1 MSLRLYSFTAST
13 KRSTA
18 SQRGQLLIIATIF
31 LAVLFIIAFSLSF
44 AVTRSSATIKKTNYE
59 KKSLN
64 VAEAGIQKAIS
75 ILNTNFSY
83 SGETN
88 TSFGDGQF
96 TVSVST
102 LSSTSKQI
110 DATAYIPNSA
120 NPIAVKHLRA
130 NAIIDATM
138 VAFTYGVQI
147 GEGGLL
153 MRQNTKVDGS
163 VYSNGN
169 IVGENNSVITGDAY
183 VAAGV
188 ESNANQAH
196 DVCAGSTPPA
206 TCQNYDIGYTIGS
219 EKRDDVAQ
227 KFMPTTNKNLVKASL
242 YVKKSSAS
250 APSDATIKIV
260 EDDSGNPAGATVAT
274 GTLSGSSVGTTYSWI
289 DVGFSSNPPLTDT
302 KHYWIVFDSNGN
314 YTSANHF
321 IWSYDNNAE
330 GNYAQGKGVYGEN
343 FSNKPIYNINN
354 NSTGDLGFKIWLGS
368 GTTGINGVI
377 VRGDAHAHSIA
388 NSKIC
393 GNAYY
398 FETSAIDSSSLNFL
412 NDPTHADC
420 DPPLPDPPAV
430 LTPGANYQPT
440 ADPVPQAMPL
450 SDANISDWEQN
461 AVNGGTKTCTGGVYT
476 PANNESIGPVKIP
489 CDLNVTG
496 GDTVIIGGPVWVAG
510 DIILGNNA
518 IIKLAPA
525 FGALSTSVV
534 ADDQANPTIKGV
546 INVGQ
551 GVKIC
556 GSAGYDSANNRC
568 YPSNGSYIM
577 FLSTHKN
584 SVTNGI
590 ILQNTSDGAIFYT
603 SQSRLE
609 VQNNSKAKQITGWG
623 IELKNNAEIKYE
635 IGLSSSAFTSGPG
648 ASWTVA
654 DESWSE
660 IP

>member
-1 MSLRLYSFTAST
+1 MISNQ
-13 KRSTA
+13 K
-18 SQRGQLLIIATIF
+18 GQLLIIATIF

-44 AVTRSSATIKKTNYE
+44 AVTRSSSTVKKTNYE
-59 KKSLN
+59 KKSVN
-64 VAEAGIQKAIS
+64 IAEAGIQKAIDS
-75 ILNTNFSY
+75 LNSNFSY
-83 SGETN
+83 SGESN

-96 TVSVST
+96 TVSIST

-110 DATAYIPNSA
+110 DATAYIPNA
-120 NPIAVKHLRA
+120 VNPIATKHLRA
-130 NAIIDATM
+130 NAIIDATT

-163 VYSNGN
+163 IYSNGN

-188 ESNANQAH
+188 ESDANQAH
-196 DVCAGSTPPA
+196 DVCAEAAPPA
-206 TCQNYDIGYTIGS
+206 TCQNYDIGYTVGS
-219 EKRDDVAQ
+219 EKRNNIAQ
-227 KFMPTTNKNLVKASL
+227 KFMPTTNKNLVKISL
-242 YVKKSSAS
+242 YVKKSSSS

-260 EDDSGNPAGATVAT
+260 EDDSGNPTGDTVAT
-274 GTLSGSSVGTTYSWI
+274 GTLSGSSVGTTYAWI
-289 DVGFSSNPPLTDT
+289 DVSFSSNPPINDT

-314 YTSANHF
+314 YTAANHF
-321 IWSYDNNAE
+321 IWSYDNNTG
-330 GNYAQGKGVYGEN
+330 GNYAQGTGVFGEN

-354 NSTGDLGFKIWLGS
+354 NSNGDLGFKVWLGS
-368 GTTGINGVI
+368 GTTSISGVT

-388 NSKIC
+388 NGKIC

-398 FETSAIDSSSLNFL
+398 YEASEIDSTSLDFL
-412 NDPTHADC
+412 NSPTHADC
-420 DPPLPDPPAV
+420 DPPLPDPPAT
-430 LTPGANYQPT
+430 LTPGTDFQPT

-450 SDANISDWEQN
+450 SDANIADWEQN
-461 AVNGGTKTCTGGVYT
+461 AINGGIKTCTAGSYT
-476 PANNESIGPVKIP
+476 PANNESLGPVKVP
-489 CDLNVTG
+489 CDLNVVG
-496 GDTVIIGGPVWVAG
+496 GNTLIIGGPIWVAG

-534 ADDQANPTIKGV
+534 ADDPDNLTTKGV
-546 INVGQ
+546 ISVGQ
-551 GVKIC
+551 GVYVC
-556 GSAGYDSANNRC
+556 GSAGYDAGNNKC
-568 YPSNGSYIM
+568 FASNGSYIM
-577 FLSTHKN
+577 FLSTYKN

-590 ILQNTSDGAIFYT
+590 ILQNTSDGAIYYT
-603 SQSRLE
+603 SQSRIE

-654 DESWSE
+654 PNSWSI

>member
-1 MSLRLYSFTAST
+1 MISNQ
-13 KRSTA
+13 K
-18 SQRGQLLIIATIF
+18 GQLLIIATIF

-44 AVTRSSATIKKTNYE
+44 AVTHSSTTIKKTNYE
-59 KKSLN
+59 KKSVN
-64 VAEAGIQKAIS
+64 IAEAGIQKAIDS
-75 ILNTNFSY
+75 LNSNFSY
-83 SGETN
+83 SGESN

-110 DATAYIPNSA
+110 DATAYIPNAA
-120 NPIAVKHLRA
+120 NPITMKHLRA
-130 NAIIDATM
+130 NAIIDATTI
-138 VAFTYGVQI
+138 AFTYGVQI

-188 ESNANQAH
+188 ESGANQAH
-196 DVCAGSTPPA
+196 DVCAEAVPPA
-206 TCQNYDIGYTIGS
+206 TCQNYDIGYTVGS
-219 EKRDDVAQ
+219 EKRDDIAQ
-227 KFMPTTNKNLVKASL
+227 KFMPTTNKNLVKISL
-242 YVKKSSAS
+242 YVKKSSSS

-260 EDDSGNPAGATVAT
+260 EDDSGNPTGDTVAT
-274 GTLSGSSVGTTYSWI
+274 GTLSGSSVGTTYAWI
-289 DVGFSSNPPLTDT
+289 DVSFSSNPPINDT

-321 IWSYDNNAE
+321 IWSYDNNTG

-354 NSTGDLGFKIWLGS
+354 NSNGDLGFKVWLGS
-368 GTTGINGVI
+368 GTTSISGAT
-377 VRGDAHAHSIA
+377 VRGDAHAHSITT
-388 NSKIC
+388 SKIC

-398 FETSAIDSSSLNFL
+398 YEASEIDTASLDFL
-412 NDPTHADC
+412 NSPTHADC
-420 DPPLPDPPAV
+420 DPPLPDPPAT
-430 LTPGANYQPT
+430 LTPGTGFQPT

-450 SDANISDWEQN
+450 SDANIADWEQN
-461 AVNGGTKTCTGGVYT
+461 AVNGGTKTCTAGSYA
-476 PANNESIGPVKIP
+476 PANNESLGPVKVP

-496 GDTVIIGGPVWVAG
+496 GNTLIIGGPIWVAG

-534 ADDQANPTIKGV
+534 ADDPGNPTTKGV

-551 GVKIC
+551 GVKVC
-556 GSAGYDSANNRC
+556 GSAGYDAANNKC
-568 YPSNGSYIM
+568 LASNGSYIM
-577 FLSTHKN
+577 FLSTYKN

-590 ILQNTSDGAIFYT
+590 ILQNTSDGAIYYT
-603 SQSRLE
+603 SQSRIE

-654 DESWSE
+654 PNSWSI